1 MKKRQL
7 VLDELR
13 RRMPQYDAYYALYD
27 YIEGDL
33 LEYSE
38 GFFSIDCE
46 VESYKLGDLLKE
58 AIDADLIWPDDE
70 SPTLCYWADWDS
82 ESGVFE
88 LTTKIEIYKT
98 SHTSRELEKV
108 RRESEVGQPA
118 NAHEFDWAQYE
129 VSLVIEI

>member
-1 MKKRQL
+1 MKKGQL

-13 RRMPQYDAYYALYD
+13 RRMPQYDAYYTLYD
-27 YIEGDL
+27 YLEEDL

-38 GFFSIDCE
+38 GFFSIDGE

-70 SPTLCYWADWDS
+70 SPMLYYWADWDS

-88 LTTKIEIYKT
+88 LTTKINIYKT
-98 SHTSRELEKV
+98 SHTSRELDKV
-108 RRESEVGQPA
+108 RRESEVGQPS
-118 NAHEFDWAQYE
+118 NAHEFDWQQYE

>member
-1 MKKRQL
+1 MKKGQL

-13 RRMPQYDAYYALYD
+13 RRMPQYDAYYVLYD
-27 YIEGDL
+27 YLEEDL

-38 GFFSIDCE
+38 GFFSIDGE
-46 VESYKLGDLLKE
+46 VESYKLGDLLANALE
-58 AIDADLIWPDDE
+58 ADLIWPDDE
-70 SPTLCYWADWDS
+70 SPVLYYYADWDS

-98 SHTSRELEKV
+98 SHTSRALDNV

-129 VSLVIEI
+129 VTLVIEI

>member
-1 MKKRQL
+1 MKKGQL

-13 RRMPQYDAYYALYD
+13 RRMPQYDAYYVLYD
-27 YIEGDL
+27 YLEEDL

-38 GFFSIDCE
+38 GFFSIDGE

-70 SPTLCYWADWDS
+70 SPMLYYWADWDS

-98 SHTSRELEKV
+98 SHTSRELDKV

>member
-1 MKKRQL
+1 MKKGQL

-13 RRMPQYDAYYALYD
+13 RRMPQYDAYYVLHD
-27 YIEGDL
+27 YLEEDL

-38 GFFSIDCE
+38 GFFSIDGE